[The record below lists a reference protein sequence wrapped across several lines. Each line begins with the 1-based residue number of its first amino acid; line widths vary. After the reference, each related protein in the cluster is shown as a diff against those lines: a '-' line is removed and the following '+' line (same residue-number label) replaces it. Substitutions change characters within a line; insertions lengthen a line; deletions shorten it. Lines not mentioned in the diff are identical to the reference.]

1 MVDKT
6 PIEMLKNRIDLKQ
19 VPFTDRG
26 SRLLVLERDGGL
38 VVRLSERWAKID
50 PHVVA
55 YRQRPP
61 LLDQFFFTDPNHEL
75 LDFELES
82 YPHCLNFQTRLGT
95 FWMVFV
101 DQDTLLISIPE
112 SECGLSF
119 RVKVDEGVTDRR
131 GGLLRVKGAITRTIA
146 YTTNRRMKS
155 NTILPLEDG
164 YVQVNIDL
172 DSGSP
177 CGFMINITP
186 RLGFNRHI
194 PGLEVALNK
203 AARRWEE
210 WFQSA
215 PNVREEFQEQ
225 YYYAWYVMRAG
236 LISSRYYTTREAMT
250 PSKILYVGLW
260 AWDAYFHAIAYRHID
275 MTLAK
280 DQIRVVLDHQRP
292 DGMLPD
298 AVHDEGVITELN
310 FPITADVT
318 KPPLLS
324 WAAWKL
330 YEIDHDREFLEEIY
344 EGVVRWNDWWFKV
357 NDIDGDGLCEYQ
369 HPYSSGLDDS
379 PLWDEGMPV
388 TSPDLNTY
396 LYLQME
402 NLARMARVLDLNQD
416 AEYWDQRKDD
426 LLERMLRYLWDE
438 PTGLFLVQLQ
448 GRPVQVLT
456 PFSLFPLLTGKLPE
470 NIARRLVEHLKD
482 PETFWARYPVPTVA
496 HNDLKFTNTVMWRGP
511 VWINVNYLLVEGLE
525 RSGFSQEAQQLRQR
539 TLEMVSLSKDIFEYY
554 DPETGEPSPTAA
566 GTFGWS
572 AALFIDL
579 ALQNSQLRSAARIQQ
594 PGGSD
599 T

>member
-1 MVDKT
+1 LEEKT
-6 PIEMLKNRIDLKQ
+6 PLGMLRNRIDLKQ

-26 SRLLVLERDGGL
+26 SRLLLLERDGGL

-55 YRQRPP
+55 YRHRPP
-61 LLDQFFFTDPNHEL
+61 LLDQFFFTDVNGDL

-82 YPHCLNFQTRLGT
+82 FPHCLNFKTSLGT
-95 FWMVFV
+95 FSIGFV
-101 DQDTLLISIPE
+101 DSDTFLIAIPE
-112 SECGLSF
+112 TGCGVSF
-119 RVKVDEGVTDRR
+119 RVKVDEGQTDRR
-131 GGLLRVKGAITRTIA
+131 GGLLRVKGAITRTLA
-146 YTTNRRMKS
+146 YTTNRSMKY
-155 NTILPLEDG
+155 NRIAPLEDG
-164 YVQVNIDL
+164 YVQVNIEFEPGPG
-172 DSGSP
+172 SGLQ
-177 CGFMINITP
+177 INITP

-194 PGLEVALNK
+194 PSRHAAFDK
-203 AARRWEE
+203 AAERWNE
-210 WFQSA
+210 WFNSV
-215 PNVREEFQEQ
+215 PPVREEFREQ

-260 AWDAYFHAIAYRHID
+260 AWDAYFHAVAYRHVD
-275 MTLAK
+275 MHLAK
-280 DQIRVVLDHQRP
+280 DQIRIVLDHQRA

-310 FPITADVT
+310 FPISADVT
-318 KPPLLS
+318 KPPLLA

-330 YEIDHDREFLEEIY
+330 YEIDQDREFLEEIY
-344 EGVVRWNDWWFKV
+344 EGTARWNEWWFKV

-388 TSPDLNTY
+388 ASPDLNTY

-402 NLARMARVLDLNQD
+402 SLARIARVLELFED
-416 AEYWDQRKDD
+416 AEYWDRRKDD
-426 LLERMLRYLWDE
+426 MLERMLRYLWDE
-438 PTGLFLVQLQ
+438 PTGMFLVHYQ
-448 GRPVQVLT
+448 GRPVEVLT

-470 NIARRLVEHLKD
+470 NIAQRLVEHLKNS
-482 PETFWARYPVPTVA
+482 ETFWVRYPVPTVA
-496 HNDLKFTNTVMWRGP
+496 RNDPKFTNTVMWRGP

-525 RSGFSQEAQQLRQR
+525 RSGFPEEAQELRRR
-539 TLEMVSLSKDIFEYY
+539 TLEMVSLSDDIYEYY
-554 DPETGEPSPTAA
+554 DPDTGEASPTAA

-579 ALQNSQLRSAARIQQ
+579 ALQDTSHGREHGQ
-594 PGGSD
+594 P
-599 T
+599 

>member
-1 MVDKT
+1 MTNKS
-6 PIEMLKNRIDLKQ
+6 PLEMLINRIDLKQ

-55 YRQRPP
+55 YRHRPP
-61 LLDQFFFTDPNHEL
+61 LLDQFFFTEPNGDL

-82 YPHCLNFQTRLGT
+82 YPHCLNFKTRLGT
-95 FWMVFV
+95 FSMVFV
-101 DQDTLLISIPE
+101 DADTLLISIPDC
-112 SECGLSF
+112 ECGLSF
-119 RVKVDEGVTDRR
+119 RVKVDEGITDRR
-131 GGLLRVKGAITRTIA
+131 GGLLRVKGAINRTLA
-146 YTTNRRMKS
+146 YTTNRRMVS
-155 NTILPLEDG
+155 NRIAPLEDG
-164 YVQVNIDL
+164 YVQVNIEFA
-172 DSGSP
+172 SGVSS
-177 CGFMINITP
+177 GFLMNITP

-194 PGLEVALNK
+194 PSLKEAFDE
-203 AARRWEE
+203 AARRWNE
-210 WFQSA
+210 WFSSV
-215 PNVREEFQEQ
+215 PPVREAYREQ

-236 LISSRYYTTREAMT
+236 LISSRYFTTREAMT

-260 AWDAYFHAIAYRHID
+260 AWDAYFHAIAYRHVE
-275 MTLAK
+275 MKLAK
-280 DQIRVVLDHQRP
+280 DQVRIVLDHQRS

-318 KPPLLS
+318 KPPLVA

-330 YEIDHDREFLEEIY
+330 YETDHDREFLEEVY
-344 EGVVRWNDWWFKV
+344 ERVVHWNDWWFKV

-388 TSPDLNTY
+388 ASPDLNTY

-402 NLARMARVLDLNQD
+402 SLARMARVLELQD
-416 AEYWDQRKDD
+416 EAEYWDQRKDD
-426 LLERMLRYLWDE
+426 ILARMLRYLWDE
-438 PTGLFLVQLQ
+438 PTGLFLVQYQ
-448 GRPVQVLT
+448 GRPVEVLT
-456 PFSLFPLLTGKLPE
+456 PFSLFPLLTGRLPE
-470 NIARRLVEHLKD
+470 NIARRLVDNLVN
-482 PETFWARYPVPTVA
+482 PETFWVHYPVPTVA
-496 HNDLKFTNTVMWRGP
+496 RNDPKFTNTVMWRGP

-525 RSGFSQEAQQLRQR
+525 RSGFSKEAQELRQR
-539 TLEMVSLSKDIFEYY
+539 TLELVSLSKDIFEYY
-554 DPETGEPSPTAA
+554 DPDTGEASPTAA

-579 ALQNSQLRSAARIQQ
+579 ALQETQKTKDHES
-594 PGGSD
+594 
-599 T
+599 